1 LILGALVWF
10 VTATNAQTPQI
21 DRIAKEGIRFTR
33 AMVGNS
39 LCGPSR
45 ATFLTGLHSNKN
57 GFTDNNSVF
66 NGAQRTLPKLLQE
79 RGYQTALVGKWH
91 LVSKP
96 TGFDYWQVLPG
107 QGIYYE
113 PRMINQNGDTVTQHG
128 YATNLISEDAIR
140 WMRGDRNPNKPFF
153 LFHKGTTHDH
163 SQ

>member
-1 LILGALVWF
+1 MKKTLGIFSGLLWCAIAVVAQQATPNIIVIMSDDHDANAISAYNRSLI
-10 VTATNAQTPQI
+10 QTPQI
-21 DRIAKEGIRFTR
+21 DRIAQEGVRFTR

-96 TGFDYWQVLPG
+96 TGFDYWHVLPG

-113 PRMINQNGDTVTQHG
+113 PKK
-128 YATNLISEDAIR
+128 EIR
-140 WMRGDRNPNKPFF
+140 LPNMAMQ
-153 LFHKGTTHDH
+153 LT
-163 SQ
+163 